1 MQYDEFSRGYAHPAL
16 NYYSYLLDM
25 EGLTVKGDVED
36 AAAVVQACAEA
47 NRELFQKI
55 WEDERMQG
63 VLRELM
69 KDDYIRERQ
78 EGAADMLNAVTQR
91 LIRRGMDG
99 SGIAE
104 VTGYDRGQIDSIAR
118 GMKMTVAWNEASA

>member
-1 MQYDEFSRGYAHPAL
+1 
-16 NYYSYLLDM
+16 
-25 EGLTVKGDVED
+25 
-36 AAAVVQACAEA
+36 
-47 NRELFQKI
+47 
-55 WEDERMQG
+55 MQG

-118 GMKMTVAWNEASA
+118 GMKMTVAWN